1 VAFAN
6 RAQALLSQ
14 GKAAEAAEDC
24 GRSIEADPRYVKA
37 YLRRAAA
44 LLQLHEAEGA
54 EEGAGSD
61 RHAEDGAGALRE
73 RALADLRKVL
83 VLEPHNKQAKADLER
98 LTRPPPT
105 TEELAAAAERARV
118 EQARAEKE
126 ARRLARGARKLQVRE
141 AGEAD
146 IAVVRSRPVEP
157 APGSAAAAPGA
168 AAAPSEAGGV
178 EAAENAAP
186 GGGKDAGGAGGAG
199 REAGAEGKKV
209 LSVEEAKALAA
220 QARQA
225 VIDKL
230 AGAELQVPT
239 SSGEFERGW
248 KRVRRDPAR
257 LHAFLAAIPPGRFAA
272 LFRSG
277 LEEEV
282 LASLL
287 AAARDSFLPQGQAAA
302 AAAMLRGVAAAPRLQ
317 MVLRFLDRHERARLD
332 ALLDALADALGR
344 PAVADIAAAYQ
355 PPAK

>member
-1 VAFAN
+1 MRTARRRCCR
-6 RAQALLSQ
+6 RARRRRRRRTA
-14 GKAAEAAEDC
+14 

-186 GGGKDAGGAGGAG
+186 GRGEGRGRGRVGRGG
-199 REAGAEGKKV
+199 RRGAEGKKV

-248 KRVRRDPAR
+248 KRVRRDPAA
-257 LHAFLAAIPPGRFAA
+257 LHAFLAAIPPGRFAS

-282 LASLL
+282 LLSLF
-287 AAARDSFLPQGQAAA
+287 AAARDSFLPRGQAAA

-317 MVLRFLDRHERARLD
+317 MALRFLDRHERARLD